1 MQKKLKTCATGWELY
16 FSKQM
21 LQLLG
26 YNPAE
31 VTLLITANGKKIYIE
46 PIDNVEK
53 YKNHMLKPLQKS
65 GYSYGL
71 YFSKTLIEVLELNPE
86 TDFLDIDISGN
97 KLTIKKL
104 DT

>member
-26 YNPAE
+26 YNPSE
-31 VTLLITANGKKIYIE
+31 VTLLITTNNRNIYIE
-46 PIDNVEK
+46 PVDDK
-53 YKNHMLKPLQKS
+53 DAYANHMLKPLQKS

-71 YFSKTLIEVLELNPE
+71 YFSKTLLDVLELNPE
-86 TDFLDIDISGN
+86 KDLLDIEIAGN
-97 KLTIKKL
+97 KLIIKKL
-104 DT
+104 I